1 MRKVELVCIGGLK
14 FKELGPVEQMFVKR
28 INAHFN
34 FSVTRLKDIGLNDER
49 LVREKEA
56 EKIIKHLNRDDVV
69 IGLDEGGKEMSSA
82 EFAGLLSSQID
93 RARNRIVFI
102 VGGYSGLSGTLDD
115 YIDLKISFSRM
126 TFSHDIFRIV
136 FLEQLYRAITIMKG
150 ITYHR

>member
-1 MRKVELVCIGGLK
+1 MRKVELLCIGGLK
-14 FKELGPVEQMFVKR
+14 FRELKPVEQMFVKR

-34 FSVTRLKDIGLNDER
+34 FSITRLKDIGLNDER

-56 EKIIKHLNRDDVV
+56 EKIIRHLNPDDVV
-69 IGLDEGGKEMSSA
+69 IGLDEGGKEMNSA
-82 EFAGLLSSQID
+82 EFAGLLSRQID

-115 YIDLKISFSRM
+115 YIDLKISFSRL

>member
-1 MRKVELVCIGGLK
+1 MKKIELVCIGGLK
-14 FKELGPVEQMFVKR
+14 FKELKPIEQIFIKR
-28 INAHFN
+28 INGYFK
-34 FSVTRLKDIGLNDER
+34 FSLIQMKDIGLTDER

-56 EKIIKHLNRDDVV
+56 EKIMKHLDRDDLV
-69 IGLDEGGKEMSSA
+69 IGLDERGRQMSSP
-82 EFAGLLSSQID
+82 EFSGFLSKQID

-102 VGGYSGLSGTLDD
+102 IGGYSGLSGTLDD
-115 YIDLKISFSRM
+115 RFDQKISFSSL

>member
-1 MRKVELVCIGGLK
+1 MRKVELLCIGGLK
-14 FKELGPVEQMFVKR
+14 FRELKPVEQMFVKR

-82 EFAGLLSSQID
+82 EFAGLLSRQID

-115 YIDLKISFSRM
+115 YIDLKISFSRL